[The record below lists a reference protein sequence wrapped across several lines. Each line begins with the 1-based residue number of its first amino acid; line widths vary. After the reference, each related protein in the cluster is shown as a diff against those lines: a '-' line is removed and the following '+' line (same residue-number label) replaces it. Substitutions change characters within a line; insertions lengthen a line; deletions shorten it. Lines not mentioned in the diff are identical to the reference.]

1 MRKKTTYLFLFLSF
15 LVIILGSSYI
25 IAEKTKNQVYNNLE
39 TIPRSEYGLVL
50 GASKYGKNGLNVY
63 FKYRMDAT
71 IALYSQGK
79 IKKIIVSGD
88 NHIKGYNEPLDMKN
102 YLIDHGIPEQDI
114 ILDYAGFRTLDSV
127 IRASL
132 VFQASSITI
141 ISQEFHNQ
149 RALYIA
155 NAHDIPAIAFN
166 AQDSKRSNYTH
177 LREYFARFLCLLDI
191 HLFYTQP
198 KYL

>member
-71 IALYSQGK
+71 IELYSQGK

-102 YLIDHGIPEQDI
+102 YLIDHRN
-114 ILDYAGFRTLDSV
+114 LL
-127 IRASL
+127 
-132 VFQASSITI
+132 
-141 ISQEFHNQ
+141 
-149 RALYIA
+149 
-155 NAHDIPAIAFN
+155 
-166 AQDSKRSNYTH
+166 KNYVKQT
-177 LREYFARFLCLLDI
+177 RIY
-191 HLFYTQP
+191 
-198 KYL
+198 